1 MLPEYGIKREMETR
15 MLEVPENGKATS
27 PNGRHRV
34 RFGEFEADLYTG
46 EIRRAGNRVKLQEQP
61 FKILQVLLENPGDV
75 VSREELQSRIWPDDS
90 YGDFDHAVNV
100 AVGKLR
106 TALGDS
112 AENPL
117 YIETLPRRGYRFVGT
132 VESPVV
138 KPFAASPPDGTGW
151 NGEQKPQ
158 HLFKAKGLL
167 FGSVALIACAALV
180 AAGAWLGRRSVK
192 PLSAEIQR
200 LTVNRGTVYA
210 ARFAPGGRNVIYAAA
225 WEGAPIDMFST
236 DLKFHGSQSVGLKGT
251 DLLAVSS
258 TGEMAVLQP
267 AEPKFMTGMRGTLG
281 QVPLTGGAPRQIA
294 ENVEWADWSPDGKS
308 LTVVRAEAGK
318 DRLEFPLGHV
328 VYETYG
334 WVSDLRVSPN
344 GREVAFLD
352 HPNPNDDRGDVSV
365 VDQDGRKTVLST
377 GWECEVGL
385 AWSPSGNEVWFSAT
399 RSGLQRQIYAVDL
412 SGRLRQAFRALGGV
426 TLQDIAPDGR
436 VLMTLDEW
444 RAGIMGE
451 GRGATKEQ
459 DLSWQDWSLPADVSR
474 DGKTLLFDEQGEQS
488 GPNYTVVTREMTGSA
503 PVALGEGVAG
513 EFSPDGKWVTATVAY
528 HQLLLLPTGAG
539 TVKRMEQGGIEQ
551 YAHTIHWLPGGK
563 QLLFS
568 GNLTGHAIQ
577 CFVQNIDGGRPRAVT
592 PEGTRNCQV
601 SADGKLIAATG
612 LPASEPQLYSM
623 DGGAPRAI
631 PGLQAGEWVQWTSD
645 PNSLFVFQRGTSSIK
660 VFRLNILTGQR
671 KFFKEIDVPTGPGV
685 CDMSHVLLN
694 ADGSAYVYGYVR
706 LLSDLYVVSGL
717 K

>member
-1 MLPEYGIKREMETR
+1 MK
-15 MLEVPENGKATS
+15 MLEVPQNGKAPS
-27 PNGRHRV
+27 SNGLHKV
-34 RFGEFEADLYTG
+34 RFGEFEADLAAG
-46 EIRRAGNRVKLQEQP
+46 EVRRAGSRVKLQDQP
-61 FKILQVLLENPGDV
+61 FKILQILLENPGDV
-75 VSREELQSRIWPDDS
+75 VSREELQTRIWPDDS

-117 YIETLPRRGYRFVGT
+117 YIETLPRRGYRFVGA
-132 VESPVV
+132 VEGPALKTLV
-138 KPFAASPPDGTGW
+138 APPPEGTGW
-151 NGEQKPQ
+151 TREQKDR
-158 HLFKAKGLL
+158 KWIKGKVLL
-167 FGSVALIACAALV
+167 AGCVALIACSALLV
-180 AAGAWLGRRSVK
+180 AGAWLGRRSVK
-192 PLSAEIQR
+192 PLSPEIQR
-200 LTVNRGTVYA
+200 LAVMSGTVYS
-210 ARFAPGGRNVIYAAA
+210 ARFAPDGRNVIYAAA
-225 WEGAPIDMFST
+225 WEGAPIEMFST
-236 DLKFHGSQSVGLKGT
+236 DLKFHGSRSVGLKGT

-258 TGEMAVLQP
+258 AGQMAVLQP
-267 AEPKFMTGMRGTLG
+267 AEPKFMTGMTGTLG
-281 QVPLTGGAPRQIA
+281 QVPLTGGTPRQIA
-294 ENVEWADWSPDGKS
+294 ENVEWADWSPDGKT
-308 LTVVRAEAGK
+308 LAVVRSVAGK

-334 WVSDLRVSPN
+334 WVSDIRISPN
-344 GREVAFLD
+344 GREIAFLD
-352 HPNPNDDRGDVSV
+352 HPNPNDDRGEVSV
-365 VDQDGRKTVLST
+365 VDLDGRKTVLST

-385 AWSPSGNEVWFSAT
+385 AWSPGGNEVWFSAT

-412 SGRLRQAFRALGGV
+412 SRHLRQAYRALGGV

-459 DLSWQDWSLPADVSR
+459 YLGWLDWSLPADISR
-474 DGKTLLFDEQGEQS
+474 DGKTLLFDEQGERT
-488 GPNYTVVTREMTGSA
+488 GPNYTVVTREMAGSA

-513 EFSPDGKWVTATVAY
+513 EFSPDGKWVTATVDY

-539 TVKRMEQGGIEQ
+539 TAKRVEPGGIEQ
-551 YAHTIHWLPGGK
+551 YAHAIHWLPGGK
-563 QLLFS
+563 QVLFS

-577 CFVQNIDGGRPRAVT
+577 CFVQNIDGGKPRAVT

-601 SADGKLIAATG
+601 SADGKLVAANSVTTK
-612 LPASEPQLYSM
+612 EPQLYSM

-631 PGLQAGEWVQWTSD
+631 PGLQTGEWVQWSSD
-645 PNSLFVFQRGTSSIK
+645 PNSLFVFQRATSSIK
-660 VFRLNILTGQR
+660 IFRLNILTGQR
-671 KFFKEIDVPTGPGV
+671 KVFKEIDVPTGPGI

-694 ADGSAYVYGYVR
+694 PDGSAYVYGYVR
-706 LLSDLYVVSGL
+706 LLSDLYLVSGL

>member
-1 MLPEYGIKREMETR
+1 
-15 MLEVPENGKATS
+15 
-27 PNGRHRV
+27 
-34 RFGEFEADLYTG
+34 
-46 EIRRAGNRVKLQEQP
+46 
-61 FKILQVLLENPGDV
+61 
-75 VSREELQSRIWPDDS
+75 
-90 YGDFDHAVNV
+90 VNV

-132 VESPVV
+132 VEGPAVV
-138 KPFAASPPDGTGW
+138 DLVASPPNEAGW
-151 NGEQKPQ
+151 NGVQKTRSR
-158 HLFKAKGLL
+158 FKMKTLL
-167 FGSVALIACAALV
+167 FGCLALIVCAAVLG
-180 AAGAWLGRRSVK
+180 AGVWLGRRSAK
-192 PLSAEIQR
+192 PLSTEIQR
-200 LTVNRGTVYA
+200 LTVMSGTVYA

-225 WEGAPIDMFST
+225 WEGAPIEMFST
-236 DLKFHGSQSVGLKGT
+236 DLKFHGSQSVSPKGT

-258 TGEMAVLQP
+258 AGEMAVLQP
-267 AEPKFMTGMRGTLG
+267 AEPKFMTGMTGTLG
-281 QVPLTGGAPRQIA
+281 QMPLNGGSPRQIA

-308 LTVVRAEAGK
+308 LAVVRSVAGE

-334 WVSDLRVSPN
+334 WVSDIRVSPN
-344 GREVAFLD
+344 GRQIAFLD
-352 HPNPNDDRGDVSV
+352 HPNPNDDRGEVSV
-365 VDQDGRKTVLST
+365 VDLDGRKTVLSS

-385 AWSPSGNEVWFSAT
+385 AWSPRGNEVWFSAT

-412 SGRLRQAFRALGGV
+412 SGRLRLAYRALGGV

-459 DLSWQDWSLPADVSR
+459 DLAWQDWSLPADISR
-474 DGKTLLFDEQGEQS
+474 DGKTLLFDEQGERT
-488 GPNYTVVTREMTGSA
+488 GPNYTVATREMTGSA

-513 EFSPDGKWVTATVAY
+513 DFSPDGKWVAATVSY
-528 HQLLLLPTGAG
+528 RQLMLLPTGAG
-539 TVKRMEQGGIEQ
+539 TAKRVEQGGIEQ
-551 YAHTIHWLPGGK
+551 YAHSIHWLPGGK

-568 GNLTGHAIQ
+568 GNLIGHAIQ
-577 CFVQNIDGGRPRAVT
+577 CFVQNIDGGKPRAVT
-592 PEGTRNCQV
+592 PEGSRNCQV
-601 SADGKLIAATG
+601 SADGKFVSANGPTMG
-612 LPASEPQLYSM
+612 GPQLYAM

-631 PGLQAGEWVQWTSD
+631 PGLQAGESVQWTSD
-645 PNSLFVFQRGTSSIK
+645 PNSLFVFQRATSSVK

-671 KFFKEIDVPTGPGV
+671 KFLKEIEVPTGPGV
-685 CDMSHVLLN
+685 CDMGHVLIN
-694 ADGSAYVYGYVR
+694 ADGTAYVYGYVR
-706 LLSDLYVVSGL
+706 LLSDLYIVSGL